1 MLIDIGNG
9 EKHNFALLFFKTNVM
24 QYLGEIISLTV
35 AFSWTIT
42 ALCSEVA
49 SKRLGALQLNVF
61 RMLLSMLLLSA
72 TLWIFTGSPFPL
84 YVDGKTWL
92 WLILS
97 GVVGYVLGDYCL
109 FNAYVLI
116 GSRFGQLFM
125 TLAPIAAAFSGWFIL
140 GERLSLQ
147 AVFGMIVTVTGIG
160 MSVLNKGTTRK
171 VGLKLPLKGVLFGI
185 GAGVGQGVGLVLS
198 KVGMKY
204 YALAI
209 PTDMDNV
216 ANLLPFASTF
226 IRAIAGLVGFVVVMA
241 VRKEFGAMQVALKDR
256 KGVNA
261 AIGATLTGPF
271 IGVSLSLMAVQYT
284 EAGIAS
290 TIMALTPVFIL
301 WPAYML
307 FKQRVTAKEIIGVII
322 SVVGV
327 SLFFL

>member
-1 MLIDIGNG
+1 
-9 EKHNFALLFFKTNVM
+9 M
-24 QYLGEIISLTV
+24 QYLGEIISLVV

-49 SKRLGALQLNVF
+49 SKRLGALQLNIF
-61 RMLLSMLLLSA
+61 RMLLSMLLLSV
-72 TLWIFTGSPFPL
+72 TLWIFTGSPLPMYADL
-84 YVDGKTWL
+84 KTWL

-109 FNAYVLI
+109 FNSYILI

-125 TLAPIAAAFSGWFIL
+125 TLAPIVAAISSWFIL
-140 GERLSLQ
+140 GERLSSQ
-147 AVFGMIVTVTGIG
+147 AIAGMVVTVTGIG
-160 MSVLNKGTTRK
+160 ISVLNKGATHK
-171 VGLKLPLKGVLFGI
+171 VSLKLPLKGVLFGI

-198 KVGMKY
+198 KVGMNY
-204 YALAI
+204 YANSI
-209 PTDMDNV
+209 PDDMDSV
-216 ANLLPFASTF
+216 TNLLPFASTF
-226 IRAIAGLVGFVVVMA
+226 IRAIAGLVGFVAVMA
-241 VRKEFGAMQVALKDR
+241 VRKEFCTMKLAMKDR

-290 TIMALTPVFIL
+290 TLMALTPIFIL
-301 WPAYML
+301 WPAYVL
-307 FKQRVTAKEIIGVII
+307 FKQRVTVKEIIGAVI
-322 SVVGV
+322 SVVGI